1 MKHLW
6 FERGA
11 NANKKARYYVANE
24 FIPSEIKKIAVIRH
38 ASLGDQVITRPFLV
52 ELRKFF
58 PNAKITLSAVSNYQ
72 YGVPDDLTDNLHI
85 THGADRKN
93 EITFKEKIANMKEL
107 GEQDIIFDL
116 AATNRSYW
124 LVALSKA
131 KLKIG
136 FPYKPWVAKVLYD
149 ISVFRSDFTAELEV
163 MLDML
168 RVLGHNPAYPL
179 DFAYPSH
186 LLEKDAT
193 RKSIV
198 YFNGASQER
207 KMYPSDQI
215 RELMI
220 NASKQLP
227 DYQHIFLEGMNSNE
241 KREQLGDISAYK
253 NISIQEVMPLND
265 LTAYLAKAH
274 CLVSTD
280 TGIRNLA
287 IATHTPTVGIFYS
300 TVPFRY
306 TPLSANHKIVMNAD
320 ATIPEPKQ
328 ITSAIVS
335 LFKKI
340 EVTKNS

>member
-1 MKHLW
+1 MAKYNMKHLW

-38 ASLGDQVITRPFLV
+38 AALGDQVITRPFLV

-58 PNAKITLSAVSNYQ
+58 PNATITLSAVSNYQ
-72 YGVPDDLTDNLHI
+72 YGMPDDLADRLHI

-93 EITFKEKIANMKEL
+93 EISFKEKIANMKAL

-124 LVALSKA
+124 LMALSTA

-136 FPYKPWVAKVLYD
+136 FPYKQWVAKALYD

-168 RVLGHNPAYPL
+168 RVLGHNPTYPL

-186 LLEKDAT
+186 LLEKDES
-193 RKSIV
+193 KKQIV
-198 YFNGASQER
+198 YFNGASQES
-207 KMYPSDQI
+207 KMYPVEKMRQ
-215 RELMI
+215 LMI
-220 NASKQLP
+220 DASKQLP
-227 DYQHIFLEGMNSNE
+227 DYQHIFLEGMNKNE
-241 KREQLGDISAYK
+241 KRTQLGDLSNYT
-253 NISIQEVMPLND
+253 NISFQEVMQLEQ
-265 LTAYLAKAH
+265 LTSYLAKAH
-274 CLVSTD
+274 CVVSTD
-280 TGIRNLA
+280 TGVRNLA

-306 TPLSANHKIVMNAD
+306 TPLTDNHKIVMNAD
-320 ATIPEPKQ
+320 ASIPEPKQ
-328 ITSAIVS
+328 IRAT
-335 LFKKI
+335 I
-340 EVTKNS
+340 ETLLNSD